1 MSAYWNHNTAF
12 HPELVAAVPGPAARV
27 LDIGC
32 GDGLLLHRL
41 SARAGSVVGI
51 DPDEAAV
58 ISARSRLAKTPRAEV
73 VHGDFLDT
81 AFDGPPFDLIT
92 CVAALHHMPLAPA
105 LERMR
110 ELLGTGGTLHIVGLS
125 ENKTIADHLT
135 AAAMSVPVMVVSR
148 IRRESAYPG
157 MVIAEPKESI
167 DEIRS
172 TASAI
177 LPGHRL
183 RRRFHFRYTLT
194 WRKPSVPS

>member
-1 MSAYWNHNTAF
+1 MSEYWNHNTAF
-12 HPELVAAVPGPAARV
+12 HPELVAAVPGPGARV

-32 GDGLLLHRL
+32 GDGLLLQRL

-58 ISARSRLAKTPRAEV
+58 VSARSRLAKTPGAEV
-73 VHGDFLDT
+73 LHGDFLRT
-81 AFDGPPFDLIT
+81 EFGESPFDLIT

-105 LERMR
+105 LERME
-110 ELLGTGGTLHIVGLS
+110 ELLTPGGKLHIVGLS
-125 ENKTIADHLT
+125 ENKTIADHLA

-148 IRRESAYPG
+148 IRRQSAYPG

-167 DEIRS
+167 DEIRT

-183 RRRFHFRYTLT
+183 RRRFHFRYSLT
-194 WRKPSVPS
+194 WTKPLVSA